1 MKKLLSIL
9 LLAGS
14 ATMAQT
20 LKVTKIT
27 PLGGNKFT
35 ATMELRNETGQKVRY
50 LSTYCSK
57 TGFYKTNSETVK
69 VTSKPCDK
77 NYPVMEKIMP
87 RNYQSINLDLEMV
100 TDAPKSKFRIGL
112 KFTEIPEHLTMA
124 DSASIN
130 TVTIWSNEI
139 EFKGN

>member
-1 MKKLLSIL
+1 MKRLLLLL

-14 ATMAQT
+14 AAMAQT

-27 PLGGNKFT
+27 PLGEGKFT
-35 ATMELRNETGQKVRY
+35 ATMELRNDTGQKIRY

-57 TGFYKTNSETVK
+57 TGFYKTNTENVK
-69 VTSKPCDK
+69 VTPKPCGK
-77 NYPVMEKIMP
+77 NYPVMEKVMP
-87 RNYQSINLDLEMV
+87 HNYQSINLDLEM
-100 TDAPKSKFRIGL
+100 APDTQKSKFRIGL
-112 KFTEIPEHLTMA
+112 KFTEIPEHLTIA

-139 EFKGN
+139 EFKGR